1 MRLLARIGAALIAVL
16 PACPAQTANRK
27 SKPEPKPEAT
37 APELFEYVRSAL
49 LLLTPDDGIND
60 NVEVS
65 YNWEKNVMTIAQP
78 GGHCDLFLN
87 ALNTNDLAWDI
98 FDPSDTQQMRDK
110 LLRLTLVSVSE
121 TKARICYDKMNQ
133 VDESAPTNRIPAV
146 IFAQQ
151 GRPVARLPGQDGQ
164 GDQAAHRPPGRR
176 AAKGTLPTKSLIA
189 RQQIRRCAAS
199 R

>member
-1 MRLLARIGAALIAVL
+1 MRLLARIGAAALIAVL
-16 PACPAQTANRK
+16 PACPAQTANHK

-133 VDESAPTNRIPAV
+133 VDESAPTNRIRLLFSLSKADQWPGFQAKMAKAIKRLIV
-146 IFAQQ
+146 LQ
-151 GRPVARLPGQDGQ
+151 GGA
-164 GDQAAHRPPGRR
+164 PP
-176 AAKGTLPTKSLIA
+176 KELFQPSH
-189 RQQIRRCAAS
+189 
-199 R
+199 